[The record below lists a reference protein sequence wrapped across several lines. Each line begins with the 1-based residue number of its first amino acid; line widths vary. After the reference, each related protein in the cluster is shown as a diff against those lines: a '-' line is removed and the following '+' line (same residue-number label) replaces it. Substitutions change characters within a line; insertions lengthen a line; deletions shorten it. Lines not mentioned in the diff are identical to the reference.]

1 MRASPLHSS
10 FCCYSSS
17 SSSSSYPNSQ
27 LSTKPAIK
35 PQSSSLLQEHPL
47 YSPAHSNISL
57 QFKEKILCLEIMGV
71 DSGRA
76 LSLNPSLHSVSLHSI
91 HSVVSFLQSKG
102 IHQKDLARIFGMCP
116 RILSSD
122 IRSDLAPVFAFLS
135 QDLKVPEHG
144 FRRAVNKCPRLLVS
158 SVPDQLKPALFYL
171 QRLGFKDLQA
181 MTELPCPALP
191 LCLIINTALAY
202 QDPVL
207 LVSSVENT
215 LIPKLKYLESIGFLR
230 DETVDMVLRCP
241 ALFTF
246 SIENN
251 FKPKLEFF
259 REEMQRTLEELKDF
273 PQYFAFSLEK
283 RIKPRHEE
291 AMRSRARLPLP
302 VMLKSTNEE
311 FHELIKQG
319 TSST

>member
-10 FCCYSSS
+10 LCCYSLSPSTSTSS
-17 SSSSSYPNSQ
+17 TNNSQ
-27 LSTKPAIK
+27 LAIRAQS
-35 PQSSSLLQEHPL
+35 PQSSNKSSSLLRDHPL

-76 LSLNPSLHSVSLHSI
+76 LSLNPSLRSASLHSI
-91 HSVVSFLQSKG
+91 HSIISFLQSKG

-116 RILSSD
+116 AILTSD
-122 IRSDLAPVFAFLS
+122 IRSDLLPVFDFLS
-135 QDLKVPEHG
+135 DDLKVPDHS
-144 FRRAVNKCPRLLVS
+144 FRRSVNKCPRLLVS
-158 SVPDQLKPALFYL
+158 SVPDQLKPALFFL
-171 QRLGFKDLQA
+171 QRLGFRDLQ
-181 MTELPCPALP
+181 
-191 LCLIINTALAY
+191 ALAY
-202 QDPVL
+202 QDPIL

-215 LIPKLKYLESIGFLR
+215 LIPKLRYLESIGFSR
-230 DETVDMVLRCP
+230 DEAVGMVLRCP

-259 REEMQRTLEELKDF
+259 REEMHGRLDSLKEF

-283 RIKPRHEE
+283 RIRPRHEVVV
-291 AMRSRARLPLP
+291 RTGITLPLP
-302 VMLKSTNEE
+302 AMLKSTDEE
-311 FHELIKQG
+311 FDQLIKQQTHVHLLLTG
-319 TSST
+319 DPSLIM